1 MDGFDVVSAVQA
13 SGGVGLL
20 IVAIVIA
27 RKASSADPTDE
38 AKVKRMVVLFLLLGG
53 MLLSFGVFGLTRP

>member
-20 IVAIVIA
+20 IVVIVIA

-38 AKVKRMVVLFLLLGG
+38 AKVKRMVVLFLILAG
-53 MLLSFGVFGLTRP
+53 MLLFHGLSGLTRP